1 MRKQRLRVHCSCTG
15 GRLASRQPLRGTT
28 AVQLQSARLE
38 AAVCVRV
45 ERIMYRRS
53 SGHIAWE
60 PHVFARRMKGSPA
73 EEGLNAAQQ
82 AQQAVVQQEFATPPE
97 CGSA

>member
-60 PHVFARRMKGSPA
+60 PHVFARR

-82 AQQAVVQQEFATPPE
+82 AQQAVVQQEFATPLE
-97 CGSA
+97 CRSA